1 MDILYIQTHYSYYI
15 FIAVKP
21 LVVNITNKRFHL
33 SALRTYEIECETS
46 GSKPAAV
53 FTWYKGIHPIIH
65 MARTVSISSANGRLS
80 FSTYRT
86 SPLRRD
92 GMDSEF
98 FVVRRQFEHHEKC
111 AELRADHRG
120 RRKISDVPGG
130 E

>member
-1 MDILYIQTHYSYYI
+1 M
-15 FIAVKP
+15 KP

-80 FSTYRT
+80 FSTCRT
-86 SPLRRD
+86 SLLRRD

-120 RRKISDVPGG
+120 RWEISDVQGG